1 MSILS
6 FLCVSLN
13 NSTNKSTDKSLNE
26 LIYEFNL
33 HNFIQLLNIEI
44 QSEVI
49 KFAKQR
55 IINQKKVV
63 NVITFIN
70 IHVKMWYNIKH
81 TFFLS
86 QSDNKTYIWLY
97 QSYCSSKIVNS
108 KLFLQCIESF
118 KMIKCVKNLVYKL
131 KLLTN

>member
-1 MSILS
+1 MS
-6 FLCVSLN
+6 FLLFLHANLN
-13 NSTNKSTDKSLNE
+13 NSTNKATDKLLNK

-33 HNFIQLLNIEI
+33 HNFIQLFDIKI

-70 IHVKMWYNIKH
+70 IHVKM
-81 TFFLS
+81 
-86 QSDNKTYIWLY
+86 
-97 QSYCSSKIVNS
+97 
-108 KLFLQCIESF
+108 
-118 KMIKCVKNLVYKL
+118 
-131 KLLTN
+131 

>member
-1 MSILS
+1 VSFLS
-6 FLCVSLN
+6 FLHASLN
-13 NSTNKSTDKSLNE
+13 NSTNRATDKSLNE

-70 IHVKMWYNIKH
+70 IDVKM
-81 TFFLS
+81 
-86 QSDNKTYIWLY
+86 
-97 QSYCSSKIVNS
+97 
-108 KLFLQCIESF
+108 
-118 KMIKCVKNLVYKL
+118 
-131 KLLTN
+131 